1 MPNRSDRGYKRQTL
15 KELIGGDEYSPA
27 GYDPLAYPAG
37 QETPGEESYSYTDAS
52 GGALDSLMGPAGKKI
67 DLESLGRGTV
77 KED

>member
-15 KELIGGDEYSPA
+15 KELIGGDEFSPA

-37 QETPGEESYSYTDAS
+37 QETPGEESYKYVDAS
-52 GGALDSLMGPAGKKI
+52 GGPLDSLMGDRGKHLDIAKFSR
-67 DLESLGRGTV
+67 DAR